1 MSLLMHAKRKLTLH
15 CLIHTVNTTGND
27 LYRAAGFVM
36 QTTMVPS
43 NHLHVMECGFE
54 SPICQ
59 TTREIP
65 QNQSGGVIRQ
75 LFGLKCKSVRL
86 AFLEFPSSLQWSFL
100 WAQILRHKSVSF
112 EKMSNR
118 IALHCSAQG
127 ISALLIYSQH
137 NGILCEL
144 VAHKKEQT

>member
-1 MSLLMHAKRKLTLH
+1 MFTPTDYEEEILIKYLKQHESLYACQKEVDITLFD
-15 CLIHTVNTTGND
+15 TVNTTGND

-100 WAQILRHKSVSF
+100 
-112 EKMSNR
+112 
-118 IALHCSAQG
+118 
-127 ISALLIYSQH
+127 
-137 NGILCEL
+137 
-144 VAHKKEQT
+144 

>member
-1 MSLLMHAKRKLTLH
+1 MFTPTDYEEEILIKYLKQHESLYACQKEVDITLFD
-15 CLIHTVNTTGND
+15 TVNTTGND
-27 LYRAAGFVM
+27 LYRAAAGFVM
-36 QTTMVPS
+36 QTTTMVPS
-43 NHLHVMECGFE
+43 TTCMSWFE

-100 WAQILRHKSVSF
+100 
-112 EKMSNR
+112 
-118 IALHCSAQG
+118 
-127 ISALLIYSQH
+127 
-137 NGILCEL
+137 
-144 VAHKKEQT
+144 